1 MSSAHPAGNHLL
13 PDHAVMEVRVADLRQ
28 LFNRMDPSPFR
39 ERDLDPSAEEFIIG
53 WAQTVPAGKPLALVV
68 HLERSAESP
77 DEPAVIRDAIRDFFR
92 HESDRAAR
100 RLQHLAHRLEDDRE
114 CRDDISAGY
123 YSLYCALY
131 KASIEIAGEYVHRRA
146 ALQVVRF
153 TLEKHDNG
161 RVKNHRLMDWNNHPD
176 TSFAELK
183 KVLQEVL
190 QIVQKQLGALKKTP

>member
-1 MSSAHPAGNHLL
+1 MNKILL
-13 PDHAVMEVRVADLRQ
+13 LLILLFITQLTYAQDTAKSGSGPLTFDSTDLK
-28 LFNRMDPSPFR
+28 
-39 ERDLDPSAEEFIIG
+39 IIQR
-53 WAQTVPAGKPLALVV
+53 A
-68 HLERSAESP
+68 
-77 DEPAVIRDAIRDFFR
+77 DAILTD
-92 HESDRAAR
+92 SSKWNKK
-100 RLQHLAHRLEDDRE
+100 DDRE